1 MGFLQQVKFNY
12 YQNQIKDLISLNNYS
27 EIKQILIRVSQKDE
41 VLFKE
46 LLNKFLDNF
55 IGHKELEDLFKK
67 NIFWLNVFDDEELKI
82 ITDFL
87 NYYLEKVSPHTV
99 TVLNYSEIFLSKMK
113 KDTNFEEFLNQN
125 YAIQLDIN
133 FSFEFPVVINN
144 SSFFV
149 SENKKN
155 IFTHEFF
162 TDSYIYIVKNPYD
175 IYKKNKSTHRNK
187 FDSLNYLLN
196 SDHHFYTYLSQDG
209 LKLDLPREG
218 WHTNLSSWADQEVID
233 RFNGIF
239 FQFEEIKLSPLDFFS
254 SILLRMKDRG
264 LPIDI
269 NYNVINSFISE
280 KLILPVDVS
289 KIDISN
295 QELKQINNTI
305 KKTIDDLQ
313 LDY

>member
-41 VLFKE
+41 VLFRE

-67 NIFWLNVFDDEELKI
+67 NIFWLNVFEDEELKI

-87 NYYLEKVSPHTV
+87 NYYLEKVSDNKV

-113 KDTNFEEFLNQN
+113 KDINFKEFLNQN
-125 YAIQLDIN
+125 YAMQLDIN

-162 TDSYIYIVKNPYD
+162 TDSYIYILRTMTFT
-175 IYKKNKSTHRNK
+175 KKTKA
-187 FDSLNYLLN
+187 LM
-196 SDHHFYTYLSQDG
+196 
-209 LKLDLPREG
+209 
-218 WHTNLSSWADQEVID
+218 A
-233 RFNGIF
+233 
-239 FQFEEIKLSPLDFFS
+239 
-254 SILLRMKDRG
+254 
-264 LPIDI
+264 
-269 NYNVINSFISE
+269 IS
-280 KLILPVDVS
+280 LILS
-289 KIDISN
+289 IIYLIQIIIFNISFTGWFKIRFTS
-295 QELKQINNTI
+295 
-305 KKTIDDLQ
+305 
-313 LDY
+313 

>member
-87 NYYLEKVSPHTV
+87 NYYLEKVSPNIV

-113 KDTNFEEFLNQN
+113 KDINFKEFLNQN
-125 YAIQLDIN
+125 YAMQLDIN

-175 IYKKNKSTHRNK
+175 IVSLFINHSENKITS
-187 FDSLNYLLN
+187 
-196 SDHHFYTYLSQDG
+196 
-209 LKLDLPREG
+209 
-218 WHTNLSSWADQEVID
+218 VI
-233 RFNGIF
+233 FGGIL
-239 FQFEEIKLSPLDFFS
+239 ERAEPL
-254 SILLRMKDRG
+254 
-264 LPIDI
+264 
-269 NYNVINSFISE
+269 
-280 KLILPVDVS
+280 
-289 KIDISN
+289 
-295 QELKQINNTI
+295 ELTGEN
-305 KKTIDDLQ
+305 
-313 LDY
+313 

>member
-1 MGFLQQVKFNY
+1 MAFLQQVKFNY
-12 YQNQIKDLISLNNYS
+12 YQNQIKDLISNNNYS
-27 EIKQILIRVSQKDE
+27 EIKQILVGISKKNE

-46 LLNKFLDNF
+46 LLSKFMNNF
-55 IGHKELEDLFKK
+55 IEHEELKDLFKQ
-67 NIFWLNVFDDEELKI
+67 NIFWINVFDYEELET

-87 NYYLEKVSPHTV
+87 NYYFEKVSSNKV
-99 TVLNYSEIFLSKMK
+99 TVLNYSEIFLSKIK

-125 YAIQLDIN
+125 YAMQLDIN
-133 FSFEFPVVINN
+133 FSYEFPIVINN

-175 IYKKNKSTHRNK
+175 IYKKSKTINDNK

-196 SDHHFYTYLSQDG
+196 SDHHFYTYRSQEG

-218 WHTNLSSWADQEVID
+218 WHTNLSSWADQEVIN

-239 FQFEEIKLSPLDFFS
+239 FQFEEIKLIPLDFFS
-254 SILLRMKDRG
+254 SILLRLKDRG
-264 LPIDI
+264 FPIDI
-269 NYNVINSFISE
+269 NYDVINNYISE
-280 KLILPVDVS
+280 KLRPFEDLS
-289 KIDISN
+289 KIEISN

-305 KKTIDDLQ
+305 KKTIDDLK

>member
-12 YQNQIKDLISLNNYS
+12 YQNQIKDLISQNNYS
-27 EIKQILIRVSQKDE
+27 EIKQVLTGVFQKDK
-41 VLFKE
+41 VLHRE
-46 LLNKFLDNF
+46 LLSKFLDNF
-55 IGHKELEDLFKK
+55 VGHTGLEGLFKK
-67 NIFWLNVFDDEELKI
+67 NIFWVNVFDDEVLNT

-87 NYYLEKVSPHTV
+87 KYYLKNVSPTTA
-99 TVLNYSEIFLSKMK
+99 TVLNYSEIFLSKNK
-113 KDTNFEEFLNQN
+113 KDINFEEFLNQN
-125 YAIQLDIN
+125 YKIQLDIN
-133 FSFEFPVVINN
+133 FSFEYPIVINN

-162 TDSYIYIVKNPYD
+162 TDSYIYIVQNPYD
-175 IYKKNKSTHRNK
+175 IYKKCKSISGNK
-187 FDSLNYLLN
+187 FDPLNHLLN
-196 SDHHFYTYLSQDG
+196 SDHRFYTYQSQDG

-239 FQFEEIKLSPLDFFS
+239 FQFEEIKSSPLDFFS

-269 NYNVINSFISE
+269 NYDVINAYISE
-280 KLILPVDVS
+280 KLKLYEDVS
-289 KIDISN
+289 KIEISK

-305 KKTIDDLQ
+305 KKTIDDLK

>member
-1 MGFLQQVKFNY
+1 MMKNSKSLQ
-12 YQNQIKDLISLNNYS
+12 IS
-27 EIKQILIRVSQKDE
+27 K
-41 VLFKE
+41 
-46 LLNKFLDNF
+46 LLSGKSSKSN
-55 IGHKELEDLFKK
+55 
-67 NIFWLNVFDDEELKI
+67 
-82 ITDFL
+82 
-87 NYYLEKVSPHTV
+87 S
-99 TVLNYSEIFLSKMK
+99 LNYSEIFLSKMK

-175 IYKKNKSTHRNK
+175 IYKKNKSIHRNK

-218 WHTNLSSWADQEVID
+218 
-233 RFNGIF
+233 GI
-239 FQFEEIKLSPLDFFS
+239 
-254 SILLRMKDRG
+254 
-264 LPIDI
+264 
-269 NYNVINSFISE
+269 
-280 KLILPVDVS
+280 
-289 KIDISN
+289 
-295 QELKQINNTI
+295 QII
-305 KKTIDDLQ
+305 KKG
-313 LDY
+313 